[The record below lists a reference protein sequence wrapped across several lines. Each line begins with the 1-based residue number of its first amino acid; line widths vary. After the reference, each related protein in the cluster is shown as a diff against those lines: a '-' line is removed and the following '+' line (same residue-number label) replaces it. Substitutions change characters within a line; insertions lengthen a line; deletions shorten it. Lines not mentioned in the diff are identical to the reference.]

1 MAIYRHLAEASF
13 GEADVERLG
22 AAYECALTKLRL
34 VDRKDPVTELVA
46 GKIIE
51 IYRSGEHDPSAVCD
65 RAVKELGA
73 SEAQ

>member
-51 IYRSGEHDPSAVCD
+51 IYRSGEHDPPTVCA
-65 RAVKELGA
+65 RAIKELGV
-73 SEAQ
+73 SETQ